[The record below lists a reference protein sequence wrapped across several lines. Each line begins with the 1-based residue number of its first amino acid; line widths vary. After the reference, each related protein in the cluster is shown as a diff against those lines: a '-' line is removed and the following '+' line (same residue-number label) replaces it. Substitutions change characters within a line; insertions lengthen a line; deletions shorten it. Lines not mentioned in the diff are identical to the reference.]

1 MAFPETILPIQV
13 DLSLDG
19 SAWTDVTSDVRY
31 ESQIRITRG
40 RSDWGQQV
48 DAGRCSLTLSN
59 TDGKYSPRNPESPY
73 FGQIGRNTPIRVSV
87 NAGSV
92 ALDLAGAS
100 GDLAFTADHADLDI
114 TGDIDIRF
122 DATLLN
128 WYLGDDDLGQLDTS
142 LRTELIGKFSTGS
155 DQRSWMLYTRHGYL
169 ALEWSETGTSTVK
182 SATSTAQLMIPT
194 SGRLAVRVTLDV
206 NNGASGHTATFYTS
220 DSISGAWIQLGNAVV
235 GSGTTSIFAST
246 ATLRIGDATN
256 ITYDEAIGQV
266 HAAQVRN
273 GIGGTVVA
281 NPDFTAQTSG
291 ATSFVDSAG
300 RTWQL
305 SGTAAITDRKTRFV
319 GEVASWTPR
328 WDTGGH
334 DVVTEVEAAGVM
346 RRLAQ
351 GAVPAKSPMYREFT
365 NPARAGIVAYW
376 PMEDGDD
383 STGLA
388 SAFDGHASVQL
399 TGAVTPAAYSD
410 WPASDALPAVDTGSM
425 RVTVPT
431 YTATSYLFVRFFA
444 AVPAAGVVST
454 QRLIS
459 FAQSGTAAKWSVYVN
474 TSGNLDLRAYDNEGT
489 QIHASGFFAFGI
501 NGAQKSIGVELTQD
515 GSDIDYTLFV
525 YDVETS
531 TMDAVAATFITGT
544 VSGYTVGRAT
554 SFRFGE
560 DGAMNGTAVG
570 HLALASS
577 NLAFASTAGALLGWK
592 GETAAAR
599 IHRLGVEEDIAA
611 YATAPGDERMGAQGR
626 DTVLALMRD
635 AGEVDEGILAE
646 QRSVLGIRHVQRTS
660 LYNQPVTLTL
670 DYAGDDGLVVP
681 LGPVDDDQSVTND
694 VTVQREGGSS
704 ARAVLETGA
713 LSTQAPPDGIG
724 LYDVS
729 YTLKLHDD
737 TQPTHHAGW
746 RLHVG
751 TWDEIRTPQVTVN
764 LANAPASIEAAAAAD
779 VGSRIQITNPPVW
792 LPPDTLDL
800 LVQGYSE
807 TLDQFTWT
815 ITYNCAPA
823 GPFNVAWAGDD
834 ESATTEQEFAWA
846 DTEGSELAEALTT
859 TETDVDVLTT
869 VEPRWTD
876 DVGDMPFDLRIG
888 GEVMTVTAPHT
899 LLNTNPFFDSNASNW
914 TAENSTL
921 AHSTAVISPYP
932 RALGSLHITPDGVNA
947 TGGAQSAMTAVGTI
961 VPGVSYVVS
970 MWVYSPAG
978 WSDLRPMARWYD
990 SAGSFLSTSST
1001 AQAAVVAG
1009 QWTYQET
1016 TVTAP
1021 ASASRVRVQA
1031 RHGGTP
1037 AASDVYYVWAVRVT
1051 RVKSS
1056 WLHDTFP
1063 RTTASGWGSADT
1075 GQAWS
1080 TGGGTAG
1087 NYNVTGGYGSHTLAT
1102 VNASRRTFVD
1112 FTYTDFDVYV
1122 SMTTSATATGGFLS
1136 GGPTGRYTD
1145 SDNLY
1150 TARLEVSTAN
1160 ALTLTIRK
1168 RVAAVETSLGS
1179 YSLMDTYS
1187 AGTYVRIRF
1196 QAVGSTLRAK
1206 AWLASGLQPGPW
1218 QISVTDTDLTTSAFI
1233 GLRSI
1238 SSSSNTNVNPEI
1250 RYDDLEVVN
1259 PQTLTVTRSQ
1269 NGVVKTHAAGADA
1282 RLANPA
1288 HAAL

>member
-1 MAFPETILPIQV
+1 MAFPETILPLQV

-19 SAWTDVTSDVRY
+19 TTWTDVTSDVRGDD
-31 ESQIRITRG
+31 QIRITRG

-73 FGQIGRNTPIRVSV
+73 FGQIGRNTPVRVSV
-87 NAGSV
+87 NTGSV

-100 GDLAFTADHADLDI
+100 GDLAFTADHATLDI

-128 WYLGDDDLGQLDTS
+128 WYLADRDLGQVDTS
-142 LRTELIGKFSTGS
+142 LRTELIGKFSTTG
-155 DQRSWMLYTRHGYL
+155 DQRSWILYTRHGYL
-169 ALEWSETGTSTVK
+169 ALEWSEAGTSTVK
-182 SATSTAQLMIPT
+182 SVTSTQQLAIPA

-206 NNGASGHTATFYTS
+206 NNGASGHTAVFYTS
-220 DSISGAWIQLGNAVV
+220 DSISGTWTQLGDAVV

-256 ITYDEAIGQV
+256 ITYDEAIGSV
-266 HAAQVRN
+266 HAAQVRT

-305 SGTAAITDRKTRFV
+305 NGTAAITNRKVRFV

-365 NPARAGIVAYW
+365 NPTRANIPAYW
-376 PMEDGDD
+376 PMEDGSDA
-383 STGLA
+383 TELA
-388 SAFDGHASVQL
+388 SAFDGHAPIQL
-399 TGAVTPAAYSD
+399 TGAVTPAGYSD
-410 WPASDALPAVDTGSM
+410 WRASDALPTIDTGSM

-444 AVPAAGVVST
+444 HVPAAGPVST

-459 FAQSGTAAKWSVYVN
+459 FTQSGTAITWSLYVS
-474 TSGNLDLRAYDNEGT
+474 TGGGLDLRAYNNEGT
-489 QIHASGFFAFGI
+489 QILASGFFAFNI
-501 NGAQKSIGVELTQD
+501 NDEKVSIGIELTQD

-525 YDVETS
+525 YYIDDS
-531 TMDAVAATFITGT
+531 SLSDAVASAIAGT
-544 VSGYTVGRAT
+544 LSGYTVGRAT
-554 SFRFGE
+554 SVRFGQ

-570 HLALASS
+570 HLAIADS
-577 NLAFASTAGALLGWK
+577 NTAFIGTVGALHGWE

-599 IHRLGVEEDIAA
+599 IHRLGLEEDIAA
-611 YATAPGDERMGAQGR
+611 FATAPGDETMGVQSR
-626 DTVLALMRD
+626 DTVLALMRN

-646 QRSVLGIRHVQRTS
+646 QRSILGIRHVQRTS

-670 DYAGDDGLVVP
+670 DYTGDDGLVAP

-694 VTVQREGGSS
+694 VTVSRDGGSS

-713 LSTQAPPDGIG
+713 LSTQSPPDGIG
-724 LYDVS
+724 LYDVA

-746 RLHVG
+746 RLHIG

-764 LANAPASIEAAAAAD
+764 LANAPASIEAAAAVD

-807 TLDQFTWT
+807 VLDQFTWT

-823 GPFNVAWAGDD
+823 GPFNVAWSGDD
-834 ESATTEQEFAWA
+834 DNATVEREFVWG
-846 DTEGSELAEALTT
+846 DTEGSELADGLD
-859 TETDVDVLTT
+859 ETDTAVHVLTT

-876 DVGDMPFDLRIG
+876 DVGDTPFDLRVG
-888 GEVMTVTAPHT
+888 GEVMTVTAPHS
-899 LLNTNPFFDSNASNW
+899 LINTNPFFTSATTGW
-914 TAENSTL
+914 TAQN
-921 AHSTAVISPYP
+921 
-932 RALGSLHITPDGVNA
+932 GSI
-947 TGGAQSAMTAVGTI
+947 
-961 VPGVSYVVS
+961 
-970 MWVYSPAG
+970 
-978 WSDLRPMARWYD
+978 AR
-990 SAGSFLSTSST
+990 ST
-1001 AQAAVVAG
+1001 AQVNPHPRAAASLLITPNGSSSFGGATCSAVSVLPGVQYTVSLWAYSPGGHSNLQPMVDWFNSGGTYISSGTASGTAVAAG
-1009 QWTYQET
+1009 VWTYLEAT
-1016 TVTAP
+1016 YTAP
-1021 ASASRVRVQA
+1021 STAATGLVWA
-1031 RHGGTP
+1031 RHDGTP
-1037 AASDVYYVWAVRVT
+1037 AASAVWYAWAVRIT
-1051 RVKSS
+1051 RTKSS

-1063 RTTASGWGSADT
+1063 RTAASGWGTADT

-1080 TGGGTAG
+1080 TGGGTAADFS
-1087 NYNVTGGYGSHTLAT
+1087 VTGGYGAHRLAT

-1112 FTYTDFDVYV
+1112 FAYSDFDVYV

-1136 GGPTGRYTD
+1136 GGPTGRYVD

-1150 TARLEVSTAN
+1150 MARVEVSTAN

-1179 YSLMDTYS
+1179 YSLMDTYT
-1187 AGTYVRIRF
+1187 AGTYVRVRF
-1196 QAVGSTLRAK
+1196 QTMGSTLRAK
-1206 AWLASGLQPGPW
+1206 AWLASGLEPGPW
-1218 QISVTDTDLTTSAFI
+1218 QITVTDTDLTDSDFI

-1250 RYDDLEVVN
+1250 RYDDFEVVN

-1269 NGVVKTHAAGADA
+1269 NGVVKTHAAEADV
-1282 RLANPA
+1282 RLAFPTYS
-1288 HAAL
+1288 AL